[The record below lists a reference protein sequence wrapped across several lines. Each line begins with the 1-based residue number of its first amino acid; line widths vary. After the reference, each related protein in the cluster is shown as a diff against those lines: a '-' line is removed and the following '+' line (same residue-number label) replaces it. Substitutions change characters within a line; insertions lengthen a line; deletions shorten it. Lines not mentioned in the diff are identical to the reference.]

1 MVELTLA
8 LLLGLVGGWNAHD
21 FLTPDP
27 KPTIDYCKYSKTIE
41 WDTEQQLQATPMPI
55 TRQIVENNK
64 TKEVLCN

>member
-8 LLLGLVGGWNAHD
+8 FLLGLVGGWNAND
-21 FLTPDP
+21 FLTPAP

-41 WDTEQQLQATPMPI
+41 WDTEKELQATPMPI